1 MKKLVVDE
9 IISGLIN
16 TYEELLIVA
25 ADPEHSP
32 AKWHYLTGK
41 VTALRW
47 VLGQDGVCALDGMAP
62 VVSDLDEQL
71 EDILEIDDDGCDPS
85 YIAAKKEAE
94 EFEKKLDETKE

>member
-1 MKKLVVDE
+1 MRKLAVDE
-9 IISGLIN
+9 IIGGLIN
-16 TYEELLIVA
+16 CYEELLIVA
-25 ADPEHSP
+25 ADPDHSP

-41 VTALRW
+41 ITALRW